1 VRTPTYA
8 STGAP
13 LSGAQRETRLAHFDG
28 QDVECP
34 VYQRDK
40 LDVGVEFE
48 GPAVVDQLDCTTVV
62 FPGQRVR
69 IDEYRNMIILAG
81 RP

>member
-1 VRTPTYA
+1 M
-8 STGAP
+8 
-13 LSGAQRETRLAHFDG
+13 REKRRMRFDG
-28 QDVECP
+28 KDVECP

-40 LDVGVEFE
+40 LDVGATFE

-62 FPGQRVR
+62 FPGQSVK

-81 RP
+81 SS